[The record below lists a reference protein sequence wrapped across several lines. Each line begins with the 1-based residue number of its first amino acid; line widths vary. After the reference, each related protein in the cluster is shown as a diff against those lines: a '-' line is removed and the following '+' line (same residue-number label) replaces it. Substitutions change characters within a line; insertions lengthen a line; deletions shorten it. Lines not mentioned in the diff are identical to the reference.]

1 MTTKIGEAIKKKR
14 LVGGLT
20 QAELAEGICTQA
32 TISNLESKGSLP
44 TTSIL
49 LKITDKL
56 NIEFN
61 EIYEYSLGNQN
72 GYTQYL
78 KKLEDYVVNVA
89 INKRMNY

>member
-56 NIEFN
+56 NMKV
-61 EIYEYSLGNQN
+61 LVQ
-72 GYTQYL
+72 TDRKYL
-78 KKLEDYVVNVA
+78 VRQT
-89 INKRMNY
+89 NKQ

>member
-49 LKITDKL
+49 LK
-56 NIEFN
+56 
-61 EIYEYSLGNQN
+61 
-72 GYTQYL
+72 
-78 KKLEDYVVNVA
+78 
-89 INKRMNY
+89 